1 MGGQTQLKMEVWAL
15 DNVRQAIETGTLK
28 SIVPEQKGLKF

>member
-1 MGGQTQLKMEVWAL
+1 MKMEVWAL

-28 SIVPEQKGLKF
+28 SIVPEQKDVEF